1 MEQVPLGGARCP
13 AGAAAGALH
22 ALLQRRHSRI
32 LPIWRGEYHRK
43 RVLTNLSSA
52 RFLLCMGPAEAASP
66 GDVEGVFAEV
76 RGVAD
81 TGPVVKATGGD
92 AKK

>member
-1 MEQVPLGGARCP
+1 
-13 AGAAAGALH
+13 
-22 ALLQRRHSRI
+22 
-32 LPIWRGEYHRK
+32 
-43 RVLTNLSSA
+43 
-52 RFLLCMGPAEAASP
+52 MGPAEAASP